1 MKLKRTHHCGKVTLE
16 QKDKHIVVC
25 GWVSNWRDLGGVFFI
40 DLRDRYG
47 TVQVMFSPSEDEA
60 YQRSKKLRS
69 EFVIAVSGKVMARP
83 EENINRDMT
92 TGEVEIYAEE
102 VEILNTAKTPP
113 FEIKDYVEASED
125 LRLKYRYL
133 DLRRER
139 LRDMMIYR
147 HRIAQ
152 ASRRFFSDEGFIEVE
167 TPVLT
172 KSTPEGARD
181 FLVPARLQHGQFF
194 ALPQSPQTYKQILM
208 MAGLD
213 KYFQVVKCFR
223 DEDLRSDRQPEFT
236 QIDVEMSFVEEED
249 VIDVVERFMSQ
260 LFSEVLDVKIDL
272 PLPRYTYKE
281 CMERF
286 GSDKPDTRFGLEIQH
301 LNGIFTA
308 TEFKIF
314 RSVLD
319 AGGRIGALVVKEAAD
334 FSRKQIDQLVE
345 YMRSL
350 GAGGLA
356 HMKYKDGNFEGGIS
370 KFVSEAEQGALRSEL
385 ELSENALI
393 LVVAN
398 ENGETALSLLG
409 FLRNKLGGQLELID
423 ESLHSLHW
431 TVDFPMFE
439 YSEDEE
445 RYVAR
450 HHPFTSPKLDHMDKL
465 ESEPG
470 DVLARAY
477 DLIYN
482 GNEIAGGSIRI
493 HTREVQQQVFNA
505 LKMGPEESEAK
516 FGFLL
521 EALEYGA
528 PPHGGVAFG
537 FDRLVMLMARAN
549 SIRDVI
555 AFPKTA
561 SAVGLMENTPGP
573 ADEQQLR
580 ELGLK
585 ISDKK

>member
-1 MKLKRTHHCGKVTLE
+1 MRLKRTHYCGKVTLE
-16 QKDKHIVVC
+16 QKETNVVVS

-47 TVQVMFSPSEDEA
+47 IVQVMFSPSEKDVYE
-60 YQRSKKLRS
+60 RSKKLRS
-69 EFVIAVSGKVMARP
+69 EFVIAISGKVMPRP
-83 EENINRDMT
+83 GDNVNRNMA
-92 TGEVEIYAEE
+92 TGEVEIYAEDL
-102 VEILNTAKTPP
+102 EILNSSKTPP

-139 LRDMMIYR
+139 LRDMMVYR

-152 ASRRFFSDEGFIEVE
+152 ASRRFFSDEGFLEIE
-167 TPVLT
+167 TPILT

-213 KYFQVVKCFR
+213 RYFQVVKCFR

-236 QIDVEMSFVEEED
+236 QIDVEMSFVDEED
-249 VIDVVERFMSQ
+249 IIDVVERFMGQ
-260 LFSEVLDVKIDL
+260 LFKDVLDVEL
-272 PLPRYTYKE
+272 EMPLPRLTYKE

-301 LNGIFTA
+301 LNDIFKS
-308 TEFKIF
+308 TEFKVF

-319 AGGRIGALVVKEAAD
+319 AGGRIGALVVEEAAD
-334 FSRKQIDQLVE
+334 FSRKQIDDLTE

-356 HMKYKDGNFEGGIS
+356 FIKYKEGQFESGIS
-370 KFVSEAEQGALRSEL
+370 KFVTEEERKALTEQLGLKN
-385 ELSENALI
+385 NALL

-398 ENGETALSLLG
+398 VASETTLTLLG
-409 FLRNKLGGQLELID
+409 FLRNRLAKQLELID
-423 ESLHSLHW
+423 ESAHSLHW
-431 TVDFPMFE
+431 TIDFPMFE

-450 HHPFTSPKLDHMDKL
+450 HHPFTSPKLEHMDIL
-465 ESEPG
+465 ESNPG
-470 DVLARAY
+470 EVLARAY

-493 HTREVQQQVFNA
+493 HTREIQQQVFSA
-505 LKMGPEESEAK
+505 LKMGKEESELK

-537 FDRLVMLMARAN
+537 FDRLVMLMANAN

-573 ADEQQLR
+573 ADEQQLK
-580 ELGLK
+580 ELGIK